1 MNPRL
6 TLSDVDNDKDL
17 GDDDEH
23 IQHDY
28 HFQRM
33 SN

>member
-23 IQHDY
+23 IQY
-28 HFQRM
+28 HHLL
-33 SN
+33 